1 VANKTFFVD
10 TGSTT
15 GGDGTT
21 DATTGANRAFASI
34 ADADANIASGDK
46 SIASGEW
53 VAILCNNSGG
63 KDTATVDIGT
73 DWTFA
78 DATSLLYIMS
88 NDDTNS
94 NTDPLGIATKTC
106 HFDGTVDSGY
116 VINVF
121 DNCFNG
127 HTNTNI
133 VLQGIEVDGDDRT
146 FRSGINL
153 GADSVARNC
162 MAHNIANGIKVYRG
176 TTENCIAFDCGT
188 AGFHTYGNFGDADY
202 LNCTSIDNGSGFET
216 PAGGSNNPSY
226 YNCVAFGNTTNWDDN
241 GSGYGTSDHNAG
253 ETGDTIAGTDSVTG
267 LTSAAFLDYAGNDY
281 RIGTGS
287 ALEDAGGTNG
297 TTFDVEGTTRSSADI
312 GFFEFVSSGGSLSA
326 GTATA
331 AWTGQSASLNAVGAL
346 SATTATASW
355 TGQAATLTA
364 PGVLNASTATAAW
377 TGQAASLAAAG
388 SLSAT
393 TATAAWSGQSATLT
407 AAGLLSATTAT
418 AAWTGQSATLAAP
431 ATLVATT
438 ATAAWTGQAA
448 SLNAIGSLTAVTAT
462 ASWTGQQASL
472 TVPGATLAA
481 TTATAA
487 WTGQSASLAAIGN
500 LTATTASA
508 AWTGQQASFSAQ
520 QLQALTASAAWTGQ
534 AAALAEIPALPDRP
548 ADSTMWPNYR
558 ALVYQNQ
565 PKPQKIRNGE
575 IGTTAR
581 WYLDVGP
588 YIDREGLTV
597 TGFTVARS
605 TRNSSVEVGDVIEYA
620 DGVIGWDAVF
630 TSNGKS
636 TIDVTTVFSDGDTF
650 LTQFDFNTFTPTTAS
665 TDTPFT
671 DYI

>member
-1 VANKTFFVD
+1 MANKTFFVD

-21 DATTGANRAFASI
+21 DATAGANRAFASI

-53 VAILCNNSGG
+53 VAILCNSTGT
-63 KDTATVDIGT
+63 KDTTTVDIGT
-73 DWTFA
+73 DWTFGS
-78 DATSLLYIMS
+78 ATSLLYIIS

-106 HFDGTVDSGY
+106 HMDGTPDSGY
-116 VINVF
+116 VLNLNDAGIA
-121 DNCFNG
+121 G
-127 HTNTNI
+127 HTNVNL
-133 VLQGIEVDGDDRT
+133 VVQGIEFDGDDRT
-146 FRSGINL
+146 FRTGIST
-153 GADSVARNC
+153 GDDSVIRNC
-162 MAHNIANGIKVYRG
+162 LVHNIANGLKGFKGTIDNCYVYDCATSG
-176 TTENCIAFDCGT
+176 ILSPGPFGDMDYKNCTVIDCGD
-188 AGFHTYGNFGDADY
+188 GFQSA
-202 LNCTSIDNGSGFET
+202 TS
-216 PAGGSNNPSY
+216 GSNPPSL
-226 YNCVAFGNTTNWDDN
+226 YNCVAFGNTTNYDDL
-241 GSGYGTSDHNAG
+241 GSGWGTGDHNAG
-253 ETGDTIAGTDSVTG
+253 ETGDTIPGTDSVTG
-267 LTSAAFLDYAGNDY
+267 LTSAAFLDYSANPPDG

-355 TGQAATLTA
+355 TGQAATLAA
-364 PGVLNASTATAAW
+364 PGVLNAS
-377 TGQAASLAAAG
+377 
-388 SLSAT
+388 

-407 AAGLLSATTAT
+407 AAGSLSATTAT

-448 SLNAIGSLTAVTAT
+448 SLNAIGALTAVTAT
-462 ASWTGQQASL
+462 AAWTGQQASL

-481 TTATAA
+481 ATATAA
-487 WTGQSASLAAIGN
+487 WTGQSASLAAIGR
-500 LTATTASA
+500 LTATTATA

-581 WYLDVGP
+581 WYFDVGP

-605 TRNSSVEVGDVIEYA
+605 SRNRSVEVADVIEYA